1 MKKMLINAVHPEE
14 IRVAVVE
21 DGILKGLYIQ
31 SPTKEYM
38 RGNIY
43 KGRIV
48 RKEQALHA
56 VFVDFGM
63 QKNGFLAIHDMNP
76 VLIAGLKDKTNWK
89 RQLKKGMEIPVQ
101 VTREESGSKGAQLTM
116 NLSIPG
122 RYMVLMPEHNIS
134 GISRKIEDE
143 NQRKKLKEIIGSL
156 DVPENIGLIVRTAGM
171 GKTKTV
177 LSRDLNYLLRLWK
190 KIEKEIK
197 DAQAPCLIYQESD
210 IVTRSIRDYFTPDI
224 KEILIDDENTFSKAR
239 LFMKT
244 VMPRYQRIIKLYK
257 ESRPLFAKYDLE
269 KQIRQIY
276 NRDVRLKSGGSIVIE
291 STEAMV
297 TIDVNSGQLTES
309 KDIEETAL
317 KTNLEAADEI
327 SRQLALRD
335 LGGLIAIDFID
346 MRNRENIR
354 TVEKAI
360 RDGMKNDR
368 AHVLVGKI
376 SKFGIL
382 ELSRQRLSPPLM
394 EKSHTTC
401 PLCGGTGMILSV
413 ETAAF
418 MALRDIRYNINKTKP
433 KSVDVKLP
441 LDVGLYILNRQREY
455 VERMEKEF
463 SASINI
469 GIDNDLKRGDIR
481 IDQNTNHTQ

>member
-1 MKKMLINAVHPEE
+1 MRKMLINAIHPEE

-21 DGILKGLYIQ
+21 DGILKGLNIQ
-31 SPTKEYM
+31 SPTKEYL

-43 KGRIV
+43 KGRIA
-48 RKEQALHA
+48 RKEPALHA
-56 VFVDFGM
+56 VFVDFGR
-63 QKNGFLAIHDMNP
+63 QKNGFLAINDMNP
-76 VLIAGLKDKTNWK
+76 AMIEGLKETENWK
-89 RQLKKGMEIPVQ
+89 RYIKKGMEIPVQ

-122 RYMVLMPEHNIS
+122 RYMVLLPDHNLS

-143 NQRKKLKEIIGSL
+143 SQRKRIKEIITSL
-156 DVPENIGLIVRTAGM
+156 EVPENMGIIVRTAGM
-171 GKTKTV
+171 GKTKTI
-177 LSRDLNYLLRLWK
+177 LLRDLNFLLRLWN
-190 KIEKEIK
+190 KIEKEIR
-197 DAQAPCLIYQESD
+197 DATVPSLIYQESD

-224 KEILIDDENTFSKAR
+224 KEILIDDEETFAKAK
-239 LFMKT
+239 LFMKS
-244 VMPRYQRIIKLYK
+244 VMPRYQRIIKLYR

-291 STEAMV
+291 PTEAMV

-309 KDIEETAL
+309 RDIEETAL
-317 KTNLEAADEI
+317 KTNLEAAAEI

-335 LGGLIAIDFID
+335 LGGLIAVDFID
-346 MRNRENIR
+346 MRSKENIR
-354 TVEKAI
+354 TVEKAMK
-360 RDGMKNDR
+360 DGMKNDR

-376 SKFGIL
+376 SRFGIL

-394 EKSHTTC
+394 EKSHITC

-418 MALRDIRYNINKTKP
+418 MALRDIRYTINKKKS
-433 KSVDVKLP
+433 KSVNIKLP
-441 LDVGLYILNRQREY
+441 LDVALYILNRQREY
-455 VERMEKEF
+455 VERLENEF
-463 SASINI
+463 SAILNI
-469 GIDNDLKRGDIR
+469 DIDNSLKRGEIT
-481 IDQNTNHTQ
+481 IDQEA